1 MTITES
7 HFGSIFCS
15 FRQCSEKIFIPN
27 LSLLLAVDN
36 SNFSC
41 CMHSKN
47 TNRNAAHAEFHSGKQ
62 IWLKETDVYTQQY
75 NYCASEP
82 HNRLRESP
90 NTLKGTEKNSP
101 RLQSACINKAHC
113 LFSHENFFFLDIIRL
128 THLKIVPLYICRRRR

>member
-90 NTLKGTEKNSP
+90 NTLKGTEKTHQGFRVP
-101 RLQSACINKAHC
+101 VLIKHTAYFLMRT
-113 LFSHENFFFLDIIRL
+113 FFFLDIIRL